1 MCPSSPSLKAMG
13 TVPMTEKRA
22 RWAIPQSWGLEV
34 GMRRDRKKE
43 IQNSTLAKEAP
54 LTTGTLEVEGHRAE
68 LMKGFLE
75 AARLKLT
82 P

>member
-1 MCPSSPSLKAMG
+1 
-13 TVPMTEKRA
+13 
-22 RWAIPQSWGLEV
+22 
-34 GMRRDRKKE
+34 MRRDRKKE

-68 LMKGFLE
+68 LIKGFLE

-82 P
+82 L